1 MYTQSLNAPDSSTPS
16 WDDIMAFES
25 EEEEIKHESQML
37 MFSFL
42 SEVEKYQTLQ
52 DINKKKLSQ
61 KIKTSASYLTQLFR
75 GNKPLNFETIAK
87 MQKALNI
94 SFHVYARPN
103 IDEMVVNED
112 IFLDF
117 KYRYK
122 TNKGTWLWKN
132 FAFDKHDDKY
142 TQELDKNLIKNAL
155 DYYEDKAIPA

>member
-1 MYTQSLNAPDSSTPS
+1 MYTQSSNAENSNTSS
-16 WDDIMAFES
+16 WDEIMAFEN

-42 SEVEKYQTLQ
+42 SEIEKYQTLQ

-61 KIKTSASYLTQLFR
+61 KIKISASYLTQLFR
-75 GNKPLNFETIAK
+75 GHKPLNFETIAK
-87 MQKALNI
+87 VQRALNI
-94 SFHVYARPN
+94 SFNVYARPN

-112 IFLDF
+112 IFLDL
-117 KYRYK
+117 KCRYK
-122 TNKGTWLWKN
+122 TNKGTWFWKN